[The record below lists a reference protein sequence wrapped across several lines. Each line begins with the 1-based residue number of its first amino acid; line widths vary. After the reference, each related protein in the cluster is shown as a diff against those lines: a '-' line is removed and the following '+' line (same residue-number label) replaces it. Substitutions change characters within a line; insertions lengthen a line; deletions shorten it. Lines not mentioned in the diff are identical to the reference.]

1 MKHRVSKKG
10 TKKAHVK
17 KGGRKSHSKKLAIK
31 A

>member
-17 KGGRKSHSKKLAIK
+17 KGGRKRHSKKLAIK

>member
-1 MKHRVSKKG
+1 MKRRVSKKG